1 MSCPE
6 PYSTHE
12 QSPKLR
18 IQFRSQVVR
27 MLGNNDEV
35 AVRSSEF
42 ARYSRLRGYEGL
54 NVFED
59 AVQL

>member
-1 MSCPE
+1 
-6 PYSTHE
+6 
-12 QSPKLR
+12 
-18 IQFRSQVVR
+18 

-42 ARYSRLRGYEGL
+42 ARYSRLRGYKML